1 MSGGENGNGW
11 TRAEQMVFYRLDQ
24 VDRRL
29 AELKGDLSR
38 AERDLLDKL
47 EHNRED
53 MSKRLNQVMGDLTGK
68 IAALER
74 AHEAQKVKVAALAA
88 GASLMVAGLVSWLF
102 HQLGG
107 AT

>member
-1 MSGGENGNGW
+1 LSDQQNGNGW
-11 TRAEQMVFYRLDQ
+11 TRAEKMVFYRLDQ

-47 EHNRED
+47 EHNRDD
-53 MSKRLNQVMGDLTGK
+53 MGRRLDKVMGDLTGK

-74 AHEAQKVKVAALAA
+74 AHESQKVKVAALSVGA
-88 GASLMVAGLVSWLF
+88 GVLVSALISWLF
-102 HQLGG
+102 QQLGG
-107 AT
+107 I